1 MRKSKKKSDKKL
13 KMENFFNIL
22 NFDLDNDS
30 KFSIF
35 EVVIIIFISIVFGMI
50 VGYVLTYTR
59 SPLGSVKSNSKLSE
73 IISTYN
79 SIKDNYY
86 KEIDEDT
93 LVNAAVSGMIGS
105 LDDNY
110 SNYMDSSTTDSFN
123 ESVEGSFVGIGITIM
138 YDGEYN
144 KIIAVDD
151 KGPSNKILKVDDLIV
166 KVSGK
171 DVRGIYGDDLK
182 KLIRGKVGTAVKIKV
197 LRNNKYLTF
206 SIKRTNIEIETV
218 KSNYF
223 DVESKR
229 IGYLDVDVISSNTYK
244 QFNKNLK
251 RLENKNIDSLII
263 DLRDNPGGHLSQT
276 KEILSMF
283 FNKKTVLYQLKDKD
297 TKKKIYSSSNETRS
311 YPIVILVNDGSA
323 SASEIITSCFM
334 ENYNNIK
341 VVGTTTYGKGTVQ
354 QSHQL
359 STGTSIKYTVQEWMT
374 SNGKSIN
381 EKGIKP
387 DEELLM
393 NSEYYSNPTYNTDN
407 QLQKAIEILKSS
419 SCL

>member
-1 MRKSKKKSDKKL
+1 MRKSKKKSDKKV
-13 KMENFFNIL
+13 KKDNFFNVL
-22 NFDLDNDS
+22 DFNLDNDS

-35 EVVIIIFISIVFGMI
+35 EVVIIIFISIVFGII
-50 VGYVLTYTR
+50 VGYILTYTR
-59 SPLGSVKSNSKLSE
+59 SPLSSVKSNSKLSE

-86 KEIDEDT
+86 KEIDDDT

-105 LDDNY
+105 LDDKY

-166 KVSGK
+166 EVSGK

-182 KLIRGKVGTAVKIKV
+182 KLIRGKVGTTVKIKV

-206 SIKRTNIEIETV
+206 SIKRTNIEIKTV

-223 DVESKR
+223 DVESKK

-359 STGTSIKYTVQEWMT
+359 STGTSIKYTVQEWLT
-374 SNGKSIN
+374 SKGKSIN

-407 QLQKAIEILKSS
+407 QLQKAIEILK
-419 SCL
+419 

>member
-263 DLRDNPGGHLSQT
+263 DLRDNPGGQLSQT

-359 STGTSIKYTVQEWMT
+359 STGTSIKYTVQEWLT

-407 QLQKAIEILKSS
+407 QLQKAIEILK
-419 SCL
+419 

>member
-1 MRKSKKKSDKKL
+1 MRKSKKKSDKKV
-13 KMENFFNIL
+13 KKDNFFNIL
-22 NFDLDNDS
+22 NFDLENDS

-35 EVVIIIFISIVFGMI
+35 EVVIIIFISIVFGVI
-50 VGYVLTYTR
+50 VGYILTYTR
-59 SPLGSVKSNSKLSE
+59 SPLSSVKSNSKLSE

-86 KEIDEDT
+86 KEIDDDT

-105 LDDNY
+105 LDDKY

-166 KVSGK
+166 EVSGK

-182 KLIRGKVGTAVKIKV
+182 KLIRGKVGTTVKIKV

-206 SIKRTNIEIETV
+206 SIKRTNIEIKTV

-223 DVESKR
+223 DVESKK

-359 STGTSIKYTVQEWMT
+359 STGTSIKYTVQEWLT
-374 SNGKSIN
+374 SKGKSIN

-407 QLQKAIEILKSS
+407 QLQKAIEILK
-419 SCL
+419 

>member
-1 MRKSKKKSDKKL
+1 MRKSKKKSDKKV
-13 KMENFFNIL
+13 KKDNFFNIL
-22 NFDLDNDS
+22 NFDLENDS

-35 EVVIIIFISIVFGMI
+35 EVVIIIFISIVFGII

-79 SIKDNYY
+79 SIKNNYY
-86 KEIDEDT
+86 KEIDDDT

-105 LDDNY
+105 LDDKY
-110 SNYMDSSTTDSFN
+110 SNYMDSITTDSFN

-138 YDGEYN
+138 FDGEYN

-151 KGPSNKILKVDDLIV
+151 KGPSKKSLKVDDLIV
-166 KVSGK
+166 EVSGK
-171 DVRGIYGDDLK
+171 DVRGIYGDDLR
-182 KLIRGKVGTAVKIKV
+182 KLIRGKVGTTIKIKV

-206 SIKRTNIEIETV
+206 SIKRTNIEIKTV

-223 DVESKR
+223 DVENKR
-229 IGYLDVDVISSNTYK
+229 IGYLDVNVISSNTYK

-251 RLENKNIDSLII
+251 RLEDKNIDSLII

-283 FNKKTVLYQLKDKD
+283 FNKKNVLYQLKDKD

-359 STGTSIKYTVQEWMT
+359 STGTSIKYTVQEWLT
-374 SNGKSIN
+374 SKGKSIN

-407 QLQKAIEILKSS
+407 QLQKAIEILK
-419 SCL
+419 

>member
-1 MRKSKKKSDKKL
+1 MRKSKKKSDKKV
-13 KMENFFNIL
+13 KKDNFFNML
-22 NFDLDNDS
+22 DFNLDNDS

-35 EVVIIIFISIVFGMI
+35 EVVIIIFISIIFGII
-50 VGYVLTYTR
+50 VGYILTYTR
-59 SPLGSVKSNSKLSE
+59 SPLSSVKSNSKLSE

-86 KEIDEDT
+86 KEIDDDT

-105 LDDNY
+105 LDDKY

-138 YDGEYN
+138 FDGEYN

-151 KGPSNKILKVDDLIV
+151 KGPSKKSLKVDDLIV
-166 KVSGK
+166 EVSGK
-171 DVRGIYGDDLK
+171 DVRGIYGDDLR
-182 KLIRGKVGTAVKIKV
+182 KLIRGKVGTTIKIKV

-223 DVESKR
+223 DVENKR

-251 RLENKNIDSLII
+251 RLEDKNIDSLII

-359 STGTSIKYTVQEWMT
+359 STGTSIKYTVQEWLT
-374 SNGKSIN
+374 SKGKSIN

-407 QLQKAIEILKSS
+407 QLQKAIEILK
-419 SCL
+419 

>member
-334 ENYNNIK
+334 KNYNNIK

-359 STGTSIKYTVQEWMT
+359 STGTSIKYTVQEWLT

-407 QLQKAIEILKSS
+407 QLQKAIEILK
-419 SCL
+419 

>member
-1 MRKSKKKSDKKL
+1 MRKSKKKSDKKV
-13 KMENFFNIL
+13 KKDNFFNML
-22 NFDLDNDS
+22 DFNLDNDS

-35 EVVIIIFISIVFGMI
+35 EVVIIIFISIVFGII
-50 VGYVLTYTR
+50 VGYILTYTR
-59 SPLGSVKSNSKLSE
+59 SPLSSVKSNSKLSE

-86 KEIDEDT
+86 KEIDDDT

-105 LDDNY
+105 LDDKY

-138 YDGEYN
+138 FDGEYN

-151 KGPSNKILKVDDLIV
+151 KGPSKKSLKVDDLIV
-166 KVSGK
+166 EVSGK
-171 DVRGIYGDDLK
+171 DVRGIYGDDLR
-182 KLIRGKVGTAVKIKV
+182 KLIRGKVGTTIKIKV

-223 DVESKR
+223 DVKNKR

-251 RLENKNIDSLII
+251 RLEDKNIDSLII

-297 TKKKIYSSSNETRS
+297 TKKKIYSSSNVSRS

-359 STGTSIKYTVQEWMT
+359 STGTSIKYTVQEWLT
-374 SNGKSIN
+374 SKGKSIN

-407 QLQKAIEILKSS
+407 QLQKAIEILK
-419 SCL
+419 

>member
-105 LDDNY
+105 LDDKY

-151 KGPSNKILKVDDLIV
+151 KGPSNEILKVDDLIV
-166 KVSGK
+166 EVSGE
-171 DVRGIYGDDLK
+171 DVRGIYGDDLR
-182 KLIRGKVGTAVKIKV
+182 KLIRGKVGTTVKIKV

-334 ENYNNIK
+334 KNYNNIK

-359 STGTSIKYTVQEWMT
+359 STGTSIKYTVQEWLT

-393 NSEYYSNPTYNTDN
+393 NSEYYFNPTYNTDN
-407 QLQKAIEILKSS
+407 QLQKAIEILK
-419 SCL
+419 

>member
-93 LVNAAVSGMIGS
+93 LVNAAISGIIGS

-334 ENYNNIK
+334 KNYNNIK

-359 STGTSIKYTVQEWMT
+359 STGTSIKYTVQEWLT

-407 QLQKAIEILKSS
+407 QLQKAIEILK
-419 SCL
+419 

>member
-105 LDDNY
+105 LDDKY

-334 ENYNNIK
+334 KNYNNIK
-341 VVGTTTYGKGTVQ
+341 VVGITTYGKGTVQ

-359 STGTSIKYTVQEWMT
+359 STGTSIKYTVQEWLT

-407 QLQKAIEILKSS
+407 QLQKAIEILK
-419 SCL
+419 

>member
-1 MRKSKKKSDKKL
+1 MRKTKKKSDKKL

-22 NFDLDNDS
+22 NFDLENDS

-35 EVVIIIFISIVFGMI
+35 EVVIIIFISIVFGII

-86 KEIDEDT
+86 KEIDDDT

-105 LDDNY
+105 LDDKY

-151 KGPSNKILKVDDLIV
+151 KGPSNNILKVDDLIV
-166 KVSGK
+166 EVSGK

-182 KLIRGKVGTAVKIKV
+182 KLIRGKVGTTVKIKV
-197 LRNNKYLTF
+197 LRNNKNLTF

-283 FNKKTVLYQLKDKD
+283 FNKKTVLYQLKDKN

-359 STGTSIKYTVQEWMT
+359 STGTSIKYTVQEWLT
-374 SNGKSIN
+374 SKGKSIN

-407 QLQKAIEILKSS
+407 QLQKAIEILK
-419 SCL
+419 

>member
-1 MRKSKKKSDKKL
+1 MRKTKKKSDKKL

-22 NFDLDNDS
+22 NFDLENDS

-35 EVVIIIFISIVFGMI
+35 EVVIIIFISIVFGII

-86 KEIDEDT
+86 KEIDDDT

-105 LDDNY
+105 LDDKY

-151 KGPSNKILKVDDLIV
+151 KGPSNNILKVDDLIV
-166 KVSGK
+166 EVSGK

-182 KLIRGKVGTAVKIKV
+182 KLIRGKVGTTVKIKV
-197 LRNNKYLTF
+197 LRNNKNLTF

-263 DLRDNPGGHLSQT
+263 DLRDNPGGHVSQT

-283 FNKKTVLYQLKDKD
+283 FNKKTVLYQLKDKN

-359 STGTSIKYTVQEWMT
+359 STGTSIKYTVQEWLT
-374 SNGKSIN
+374 SKGKSIN

-407 QLQKAIEILKSS
+407 QLQKAIEILK
-419 SCL
+419 

>member
-1 MRKSKKKSDKKL
+1 MRKSKKKSDKKV
-13 KMENFFNIL
+13 KKDNFFNML
-22 NFDLDNDS
+22 DFNLDNDS

-35 EVVIIIFISIVFGMI
+35 EVVIIIFISIVFGII
-50 VGYVLTYTR
+50 VGYILTYTR
-59 SPLGSVKSNSKLSE
+59 SPLSSVKSNSKLSE

-86 KEIDEDT
+86 KKIDDDT

-105 LDDNY
+105 LDDKY

-138 YDGEYN
+138 FDGEYN

-151 KGPSNKILKVDDLIV
+151 KGPSKKSLKVDDLIV
-166 KVSGK
+166 EVSGK
-171 DVRGIYGDDLK
+171 DVRGIYGDDLR
-182 KLIRGKVGTAVKIKV
+182 KLIRGKVGTTIKIKV

-223 DVESKR
+223 DVENKR

-251 RLENKNIDSLII
+251 RLEDKNIDSLII

-297 TKKKIYSSSNETRS
+297 TKKKIYSSSNVTRS

-359 STGTSIKYTVQEWMT
+359 STGTSIKYTVQEWLT
-374 SNGKSIN
+374 SKGKSIN

-407 QLQKAIEILKSS
+407 QLQKAIEILK
-419 SCL
+419 

>member
-1 MRKSKKKSDKKL
+1 MRKTKKKSDKKL
-13 KMENFFNIL
+13 KMENFFNTL
-22 NFDLDNDS
+22 NFDLENDS

-35 EVVIIIFISIVFGMI
+35 EVVIIIFISIVFGII

-86 KEIDEDT
+86 KEIDDDT

-105 LDDNY
+105 LDDKY

-166 KVSGK
+166 EVSGK

-182 KLIRGKVGTAVKIKV
+182 KLIRGKVGTTVKIKV

-218 KSNYF
+218 KSNFF

-263 DLRDNPGGHLSQT
+263 ELRDNPGGHLSQT

-359 STGTSIKYTVQEWMT
+359 STGTSIKYTVQEWLT
-374 SNGKSIN
+374 SKGKSIN

-407 QLQKAIEILKSS
+407 QLQKAIEILK
-419 SCL
+419 

>member
-1 MRKSKKKSDKKL
+1 MRKSKKKSDKKV
-13 KMENFFNIL
+13 KKDNFFNML
-22 NFDLDNDS
+22 DFNLDNDS

-35 EVVIIIFISIVFGMI
+35 EVVIIIFISIVFGII
-50 VGYVLTYTR
+50 VGYILTYTR
-59 SPLGSVKSNSKLSE
+59 SPLSSVKSNSKLSE

-86 KEIDEDT
+86 KEIDDDT

-105 LDDNY
+105 LDDKY

-138 YDGEYN
+138 FDGEYN

-151 KGPSNKILKVDDLIV
+151 KGPSKKSFKVDDLIV
-166 KVSGK
+166 EVSGK
-171 DVRGIYGDDLK
+171 DVRGIYGDDLR
-182 KLIRGKVGTAVKIKV
+182 KLIRGKVGTTIKIKV

-223 DVESKR
+223 DVENKR

-251 RLENKNIDSLII
+251 RLEDKNIDSLII

-297 TKKKIYSSSNETRS
+297 TKKKIYSSSNVTRS

-359 STGTSIKYTVQEWMT
+359 STGTSIKYTVQEWLT

-407 QLQKAIEILKSS
+407 QLQKAIEILK
-419 SCL
+419 

>member
-105 LDDNY
+105 LDDKY

-151 KGPSNKILKVDDLIV
+151 KGPSNEILKVDDLIV
-166 KVSGK
+166 EVSGE
-171 DVRGIYGDDLK
+171 DVRGIYGDDLR
-182 KLIRGKVGTAVKIKV
+182 KLIRGKVGTTVKIKV

-223 DVESKR
+223 DVENKR

-359 STGTSIKYTVQEWMT
+359 STGTSIKYTVQEWLT

-393 NSEYYSNPTYNTDN
+393 NSEYYFNPTYNTDN
-407 QLQKAIEILKSS
+407 QLQKAIEILK
-419 SCL
+419 

>member
-79 SIKDNYY
+79 SIKNNYY

-334 ENYNNIK
+334 KNYNNIK

-359 STGTSIKYTVQEWMT
+359 STGTSIKYTVQEWLT

-387 DEELLM
+387 DEEILM

-407 QLQKAIEILKSS
+407 QLQKAIEILK
-419 SCL
+419 

>member
-1 MRKSKKKSDKKL
+1 MRKSKKKSDKKV
-13 KMENFFNIL
+13 KKDNFFNML
-22 NFDLDNDS
+22 DFNLDNDS

-35 EVVIIIFISIVFGMI
+35 EVVIIIFISIVFGII
-50 VGYVLTYTR
+50 VGYILTYTR
-59 SPLGSVKSNSKLSE
+59 SPLSSVKSNSKLSE

-86 KEIDEDT
+86 KEIDDDT

-105 LDDNY
+105 LDDKY
-110 SNYMDSSTTDSFN
+110 SNYMDSITTDSFN

-151 KGPSNKILKVDDLIV
+151 KGPSKKSLKVDDLIV
-166 KVSGK
+166 EVSGK
-171 DVRGIYGDDLK
+171 DVRGIYGDDLR
-182 KLIRGKVGTAVKIKV
+182 KLIRGKVGTTIKIKV

-206 SIKRTNIEIETV
+206 SIKRTNIEIKTV

-223 DVESKR
+223 DVENKK

-297 TKKKIYSSSNETRS
+297 AKKKIYSSSNETRS

-359 STGTSIKYTVQEWMT
+359 STGTSIKYTVQEWLT

-407 QLQKAIEILKSS
+407 QLQKAIEILK
-419 SCL
+419 

>member
-1 MRKSKKKSDKKL
+1 MRKTKKKSDKKL

-22 NFDLDNDS
+22 NFDLENDS

-35 EVVIIIFISIVFGMI
+35 EVVIIIFMSIVFGII

-86 KEIDEDT
+86 KEIDDDT

-105 LDDNY
+105 LDDKY

-151 KGPSNKILKVDDLIV
+151 KGPSNNILKVDDLIV
-166 KVSGK
+166 EVSGK

-182 KLIRGKVGTAVKIKV
+182 KLIRGKVGTTVKIKV
-197 LRNNKYLTF
+197 LRNNKNLTF

-283 FNKKTVLYQLKDKD
+283 FNKKTVLYQLKDKN

-359 STGTSIKYTVQEWMT
+359 STGTSIKYTVQEWLT
-374 SNGKSIN
+374 SKGKSIN

-407 QLQKAIEILKSS
+407 QLQKAIEILK
-419 SCL
+419 

>member
-1 MRKSKKKSDKKL
+1 MRKTKKKSDKKL

-22 NFDLDNDS
+22 NFDLENDS

-35 EVVIIIFISIVFGMI
+35 EVVIIIFISIVFGII

-86 KEIDEDT
+86 KEIDDDT

-105 LDDNY
+105 LDDKY

-138 YDGEYN
+138 YDDEYN

-166 KVSGK
+166 EVSGK

-182 KLIRGKVGTAVKIKV
+182 KLIRGKVGTTVKIKV

-206 SIKRTNIEIETV
+206 SIKRTNIEIKTV

-229 IGYLDVDVISSNTYK
+229 IGYLDVDVISFNTYK

-251 RLENKNIDSLII
+251 KLENKNIDSLII

-359 STGTSIKYTVQEWMT
+359 STGTSIKYTVQEWLT
-374 SNGKSIN
+374 SKGKSIN

-407 QLQKAIEILKSS
+407 QLQKAIEILK
-419 SCL
+419 

>member
-1 MRKSKKKSDKKL
+1 MRKTKKKSDKKL

-22 NFDLDNDS
+22 NFDLENDS

-35 EVVIIIFISIVFGMI
+35 EVVIIIFISIVFGII

-86 KEIDEDT
+86 KKIDDDT

-105 LDDNY
+105 LDDKY

-166 KVSGK
+166 EVSGK

-182 KLIRGKVGTAVKIKV
+182 KLIRGKVGTTVKIKV

-206 SIKRTNIEIETV
+206 SIKRTNIEIKIV

-359 STGTSIKYTVQEWMT
+359 STGTSIKYTVQEWLT
-374 SNGKSIN
+374 SKGKSIN

-407 QLQKAIEILKSS
+407 QLQKAIEILK
-419 SCL
+419 

>member
-1 MRKSKKKSDKKL
+1 MRKSKKKSDKKV
-13 KMENFFNIL
+13 KKDNFFNNL
-22 NFDLDNDS
+22 EFDLENDS

-35 EVVIIIFISIVFGMI
+35 EVVIIIFISIVFGII
-50 VGYVLTYTR
+50 VGYILTYTR
-59 SPLGSVKSNSKLSE
+59 SPLGSVKNNSKLSE

-86 KEIDEDT
+86 KEIDDDT
-93 LVNAAVSGMIGS
+93 LVNAAVSGMIDS
-105 LDDNY
+105 LDDKY

-138 YDGEYN
+138 FDGEYN

-151 KGPSNKILKVDDLIV
+151 KGPSKKSLKVDDLIV
-166 KVSGK
+166 EVSGK
-171 DVRGIYGDDLK
+171 DVKGVYGDDLR
-182 KLIRGKVGTAVKIKV
+182 KLIRGKVGTTVKIKV

-276 KEILSMF
+276 REILSMF
-283 FNKKTVLYQLKDKD
+283 FNKKIVLYQLKDKN

-334 ENYNNIK
+334 ENYKNIK

-354 QSHQL
+354 QSRQL
-359 STGTSIKYTVQEWMT
+359 STGTSIKYTVQEWLT
-374 SNGKSIN
+374 SKGKSIN

-407 QLQKAIEILKSS
+407 QLQKAIEILK
-419 SCL
+419 

>member
-1 MRKSKKKSDKKL
+1 MRKTKKKSDKKL

-22 NFDLDNDS
+22 NFDLENDS

-35 EVVIIIFISIVFGMI
+35 EVVIIIFISIVFGII

-86 KEIDEDT
+86 KEIDDDT

-105 LDDNY
+105 LDDKY

-151 KGPSNKILKVDDLIV
+151 KGPSNNNLKVDDLIV
-166 KVSGK
+166 EVSGK
-171 DVRGIYGDDLK
+171 DVREIYGDDLK
-182 KLIRGKVGTAVKIKV
+182 KLIRGKVGTTVKIKV

-206 SIKRTNIEIETV
+206 SIKRTNIEIKTV

-223 DVESKR
+223 DVESKK

-283 FNKKTVLYQLKDKD
+283 FNKKTVLYQLKDKN

-359 STGTSIKYTVQEWMT
+359 STGTSIKYTVQEWLT
-374 SNGKSIN
+374 SKGKSIN

-407 QLQKAIEILKSS
+407 QLQKAIEILK
-419 SCL
+419 

>member
-93 LVNAAVSGMIGS
+93 LVNATVSGMIGS

-334 ENYNNIK
+334 KNYNNIK

-359 STGTSIKYTVQEWMT
+359 STGTSIKYTVQEWLT

-407 QLQKAIEILKSS
+407 QLQKAIEILK
-419 SCL
+419 

>member
-1 MRKSKKKSDKKL
+1 MRKTKKKSDKKL
-13 KMENFFNIL
+13 KMENFFNTL
-22 NFDLDNDS
+22 NFDLENDS

-35 EVVIIIFISIVFGMI
+35 EVVIIIFISIVFGII

-86 KEIDEDT
+86 KEIDDDT

-105 LDDNY
+105 LDDKY

-166 KVSGK
+166 EVSGK

-182 KLIRGKVGTAVKIKV
+182 KLIRGKVGTTVKIKV
-197 LRNNKYLTF
+197 LRNNKNLTF

-359 STGTSIKYTVQEWMT
+359 STGTSIKYTVQEWLT

-407 QLQKAIEILKSS
+407 QLQKAIEILK
-419 SCL
+419 

>member
-1 MRKSKKKSDKKL
+1 MRKSKKKSDKKV
-13 KMENFFNIL
+13 KKDNFFNNL
-22 NFDLDNDS
+22 EFDLENDS

-35 EVVIIIFISIVFGMI
+35 EVIIIIFISIVFGII
-50 VGYVLTYTR
+50 VGYILTYTR
-59 SPLGSVKSNSKLSE
+59 SPFGSIKSNSKLSE

-86 KEIDEDT
+86 KEIDDDT

-105 LDDNY
+105 LDDKY

-138 YDGEYN
+138 FDGEYN

-151 KGPSNKILKVDDLIV
+151 KGPSKKSLKVDDLIV
-166 KVSGK
+166 EVSGK
-171 DVRGIYGDDLK
+171 DVKGVYGDDLR
-182 KLIRGKVGTAVKIKV
+182 KLIRGKVGTTVKIKV

-276 KEILSMF
+276 REILSMF

-334 ENYNNIK
+334 ENYKNIK

-354 QSHQL
+354 QSRQL
-359 STGTSIKYTVQEWMT
+359 STGTSIKYTVQEWLT
-374 SNGKSIN
+374 SKGKSIN

-393 NSEYYSNPTYNTDN
+393 NSEYYSAPTYNTDN
-407 QLQKAIEILKSS
+407 QLQKAIEILK
-419 SCL
+419 

>member
-244 QFNKNLK
+244 QFDKNLK

-334 ENYNNIK
+334 KNYNNIK

-359 STGTSIKYTVQEWMT
+359 STGTSIKYTVQEWLT

-407 QLQKAIEILKSS
+407 QLQKAIEILK
-419 SCL
+419 

>member
-1 MRKSKKKSDKKL
+1 
-13 KMENFFNIL
+13 
-22 NFDLDNDS
+22 
-30 KFSIF
+30 
-35 EVVIIIFISIVFGMI
+35 
-50 VGYVLTYTR
+50 
-59 SPLGSVKSNSKLSE
+59 
-73 IISTYN
+73 
-79 SIKDNYY
+79 
-86 KEIDEDT
+86 
-93 LVNAAVSGMIGS
+93 
-105 LDDNY
+105 
-110 SNYMDSSTTDSFN
+110 
-123 ESVEGSFVGIGITIM
+123 M

-359 STGTSIKYTVQEWMT
+359 STGTSIKYTVQEWLT

-407 QLQKAIEILKSS
+407 QLQKAIEILK
-419 SCL
+419 

>member
-223 DVESKR
+223 DVENKR

-311 YPIVILVNDGSA
+311 YPIVILINDGSA

-359 STGTSIKYTVQEWMT
+359 STGTSIKYTVQEWLT

-393 NSEYYSNPTYNTDN
+393 NSEYYFNPTYNTDN
-407 QLQKAIEILKSS
+407 QLQKAIEILK
-419 SCL
+419 

>member
-1 MRKSKKKSDKKL
+1 MRKSKKKSDKKV
-13 KMENFFNIL
+13 KKDNFFNVL
-22 NFDLDNDS
+22 DFNLDNDS

-35 EVVIIIFISIVFGMI
+35 EVVIIIFISIVFGVI
-50 VGYVLTYTR
+50 VGYILTYTR
-59 SPLGSVKSNSKLSE
+59 SPLSSVKSNSKLSE

-86 KEIDEDT
+86 KEIDDDT

-105 LDDNY
+105 LDDKY

-166 KVSGK
+166 EVSGK

-182 KLIRGKVGTAVKIKV
+182 KLIRGKVGTTVKIKV

-206 SIKRTNIEIETV
+206 SIKRTNIEIKTV

-223 DVESKR
+223 DVESKK

-263 DLRDNPGGHLSQT
+263 DLRDNPGGHVSQT

-359 STGTSIKYTVQEWMT
+359 STGTSIKYTVQEWLT
-374 SNGKSIN
+374 SKGKSIN

-407 QLQKAIEILKSS
+407 QLQKAIEILK
-419 SCL
+419 

>member
-22 NFDLDNDS
+22 TFDLDNDS
-30 KFSIF
+30 KFSLF

-86 KEIDEDT
+86 KEIDEDA

-334 ENYNNIK
+334 KNYNNIK

-359 STGTSIKYTVQEWMT
+359 STGTSIKYTVQEWLT

-407 QLQKAIEILKSS
+407 QLQKAIEIL
-419 SCL
+419 

>member
-30 KFSIF
+30 KFSLF

-110 SNYMDSSTTDSFN
+110 SNYMDSSTTYSFN

-182 KLIRGKVGTAVKIKV
+182 KLIRGKAGTAVKITV

-206 SIKRTNIEIETV
+206 SIKRTNIEIEIV

-263 DLRDNPGGHLSQT
+263 DLRDNPGGQLSQT

-334 ENYNNIK
+334 KNYNNIK

-359 STGTSIKYTVQEWMT
+359 STGTSIKYTVQEWLT
-374 SNGKSIN
+374 SNGKNIN

-407 QLQKAIEILKSS
+407 QLQKAIEILK
-419 SCL
+419 

>member
-1 MRKSKKKSDKKL
+1 MRKTKKKSDKKL

-22 NFDLDNDS
+22 NFDLENDS

-35 EVVIIIFISIVFGMI
+35 EVVIIIFISIVFGII

-86 KEIDEDT
+86 KEIDDDT

-105 LDDNY
+105 LDDKY

-166 KVSGK
+166 EVSGK

-182 KLIRGKVGTAVKIKV
+182 KLIRGKVGTTVKIKV

-206 SIKRTNIEIETV
+206 SIKRTNIEIKTV

-223 DVESKR
+223 DVESKK

-359 STGTSIKYTVQEWMT
+359 STGTSIKYTVQEWLT
-374 SNGKSIN
+374 SKGKSIN

-407 QLQKAIEILKSS
+407 QLQKAIEILK
-419 SCL
+419 

>member
-1 MRKSKKKSDKKL
+1 MRKTKKKSDKKL
-13 KMENFFNIL
+13 KMENFFNTL
-22 NFDLDNDS
+22 NFDLENDS

-35 EVVIIIFISIVFGMI
+35 EVVIIIFISIVFGII

-86 KEIDEDT
+86 KEIDDDT

-105 LDDNY
+105 LDDKY

-166 KVSGK
+166 EVSGK

-182 KLIRGKVGTAVKIKV
+182 KLIRGKVGTTVKIKV
-197 LRNNKYLTF
+197 LRNNKNLTF
-206 SIKRTNIEIETV
+206 SIKRTNIEIKTV

-359 STGTSIKYTVQEWMT
+359 STGTSIKYTVQEWLT
-374 SNGKSIN
+374 SKGKSIN

-407 QLQKAIEILKSS
+407 QLQKAIEILK
-419 SCL
+419 

>member
-93 LVNAAVSGMIGS
+93 LFNAAVSGMIGS

-359 STGTSIKYTVQEWMT
+359 STGTSIKYTVQEWLT

-407 QLQKAIEILKSS
+407 QLQKAIEILK
-419 SCL
+419 

>member
-1 MRKSKKKSDKKL
+1 MRKTKKKSDKKL

-22 NFDLDNDS
+22 NFDLENDS
-30 KFSIF
+30 KFSFF
-35 EVVIIIFISIVFGMI
+35 EVVIIIFISIVFGII

-86 KEIDEDT
+86 KEIDDDT
-93 LVNAAVSGMIGS
+93 LVNAAVSGMICS
-105 LDDNY
+105 LDDKY

-151 KGPSNKILKVDDLIV
+151 KGPSNNILKVDDLIV
-166 KVSGK
+166 EVSGK

-182 KLIRGKVGTAVKIKV
+182 KLIRGKVGTTVKIKV
-197 LRNNKYLTF
+197 LRNNKNLTF

-359 STGTSIKYTVQEWMT
+359 STGTSIKYTVQEWLT
-374 SNGKSIN
+374 SKGKSIN

-407 QLQKAIEILKSS
+407 QLQKAIEILK
-419 SCL
+419 

>member
-1 MRKSKKKSDKKL
+1 MRKTKKKSDKKL

-22 NFDLDNDS
+22 NFDLENDS

-35 EVVIIIFISIVFGMI
+35 EVVIIIFISIVFGII

-86 KEIDEDT
+86 KEIDDDT

-105 LDDNY
+105 LDDKY

-151 KGPSNKILKVDDLIV
+151 KGPSNNNLKVDDLIV
-166 KVSGK
+166 EVSGK

-182 KLIRGKVGTAVKIKV
+182 KLIRGKVGTTVKIKV

-206 SIKRTNIEIETV
+206 SIKRTNIEIKTV

-223 DVESKR
+223 DVESKK

-359 STGTSIKYTVQEWMT
+359 STGTSIKYTVQEWLT
-374 SNGKSIN
+374 SKGKSIN

-407 QLQKAIEILKSS
+407 QLQKAIEILK
-419 SCL
+419 

>member
-276 KEILSMF
+276 QEILSMF

-334 ENYNNIK
+334 KNYNNIK

-359 STGTSIKYTVQEWMT
+359 STGTSIKYTVQEWLT

-381 EKGIKP
+381 EKGITP

-393 NSEYYSNPTYNTDN
+393 NSEYYFNPTYNTDN
-407 QLQKAIEILKSS
+407 QLQKAIEILK
-419 SCL
+419 

>member
-79 SIKDNYY
+79 SIKNNYY

-359 STGTSIKYTVQEWMT
+359 STGTSIKYTVQEWLT

-387 DEELLM
+387 DEEILM

-407 QLQKAIEILKSS
+407 QLQKAIEILK
-419 SCL
+419 

>member
-105 LDDNY
+105 LDDKY

-182 KLIRGKVGTAVKIKV
+182 KLIRGKVGTTVKIKV

-359 STGTSIKYTVQEWMT
+359 STGTSIKYTVQEWLT

-407 QLQKAIEILKSS
+407 QLQKAIEILK
-419 SCL
+419 